1 MRKTILS
8 SILVTSFITFT
19 LTTINTNTKNTI
31 DFVFLWAQSWLI
43 AATIS
48 CIFNIYIIPFLFKKK
63 RKLVLMQQ
71 TFLKSSSRS

>member
-19 LTTINTNTKNTI
+19 LTTINIKTKNTI
-31 DFVFLWAQSWLI
+31 DFIFLWTQSWLI

-48 CIFNIYIIPFLFKKK
+48 SVFNLYIIPYLYKKK
-63 RKLVLMQQ
+63 PKKLKVA
-71 TFLKSSSRS
+71 FLESCSLKNK